1 MAPTVI
7 AASSRQIPDLEQS
20 PFGAMRR
27 CGAGAVGCAL
37 HARHASIEEENR
49 QAPPLGG
56 ARSSATCRPANER
69 SAEAAAVKTF
79 GLSEQQRTRLV
90 VNAVAK

>member
-56 ARSSATCRPANER
+56 RGPRLRA
-69 SAEAAAVKTF
+69 
-79 GLSEQQRTRLV
+79 GQRTNARPRLRR
-90 VNAVAK
+90 